1 MEFTSDDA
9 REHYDAVCDV
19 LSGVVVGL
27 DFDGT
32 LAPVVDDPEA
42 ARLHPGAP
50 GVLLELAEVVRAVAV
65 ITGRPARQAIAM
77 GDLDALGDAM
87 LDRGAELFVFGQ
99 YGHERWSTTEQRIR
113 SPRPP
118 AGLATFE
125 RELPSVLRR
134 ADAVDAFIEEK
145 GLAVAVHTRRMDDPA
160 GAFERLVA
168 PIAALA
174 ERHHL
179 AIEPGRNVIDDRRRV
194 ELDGE
199 ARRPDPFNE
208 VGQICQ
214 PWLGIEPETFAA
226 QHVEHPA
233 QLRGRLLTRALNRI
247 EQGGRAEGLPG
258 LVVCSA
264 SREQPDLVE
273 LADVVVN
280 GPAGMVDLLSSLL
293 RRR

>member
-1 MEFTSDDA
+1 MEFTSDAA
-9 REHYDAVCDV
+9 RAHYEAVRDV
-19 LSGVVVGL
+19 LPGVVVGL

-32 LAPVVDDPEA
+32 LSPVVDDPEA

-50 GVLLELAEVVRAVAV
+50 GALLELAEAVRAVAV

-77 GDLDALGDAM
+77 GDLDALGNAM

-99 YGHERWSTTEQRIR
+99 YGNERWSATEQRIR

-125 RELPSVLRR
+125 RELPSVLRK
-134 ADAVDAFIEEK
+134 AGAPDAFIEEK

-168 PIAALA
+168 PIRSLA

-179 AIEPGRNVIDDRRRV
+179 AIEPGRNVIEIRSGEMHKGHAVRAFVAEQQATGVIFGGDD
-194 ELDGE
+194 LGDIE
-199 ARRPDPFNE
+199 AFEAVRS
-208 VGQICQ
+208 
-214 PWLGIEPETFAA
+214 
-226 QHVEHPA
+226 
-233 QLRGRLLTRALNRI
+233 LRAD
-247 EQGGRAEGLPG
+247 GLPG

-264 SREQPDLVE
+264 SREQPADLVE
-273 LADVVVN
+273 LADVVVD
-280 GPAGMVDLLSSLL
+280 GPGGMVELLGSLP

>member
-1 MEFTSDDA
+1 MVDVDTPPNFSRLPEPLIGAMRELA
-9 REHYDAVCDV
+9 RTRYLLVA
-19 LSGVVVGL
+19 L

-77 GDLDALGDAM
+77 GDLDALGNAM

-118 AGLATFE
+118 AGLASFE

-134 ADAVDAFIEEK
+134 AGAGDAFIEEK

-168 PIAALA
+168 PIASLA

-179 AIEPGRNVIDDRRRV
+179 AIEPGRNVIEIRSGDMHKGHAVRAFVAEQEATGVIFGGDD
-194 ELDGE
+194 LGDIE
-199 ARRPDPFNE
+199 AFE
-208 VGQICQ
+208 AV
-214 PWLGIEPETFAA
+214 
-226 QHVEHPA
+226 
-233 QLRGRLLTRALNRI
+233 RAL
-247 EQGGRAEGLPG
+247 RADGLPG

-273 LADVVVN
+273 LADVVVE
-280 GPAGMVDLLSSLL
+280 GPAGMVGLL
-293 RRR
+293 RGLLRHR

>member
-9 REHYDAVCDV
+9 RVHYDAVREV
-19 LSGVVVGL
+19 LDGVVVGL

-32 LAPVVDDPEA
+32 LSPMVDDPA
-42 ARLHPGAP
+42 SARLHPGAP
-50 GVLLELAEVVRAVAV
+50 GALLELAEAVRAVAV

-77 GDLDALGDAM
+77 GDLDALGNAM

-99 YGHERWSTTEQRIR
+99 YGNERWSATEQRIR

-125 RELPSVLRR
+125 RELPAVLRQ
-134 ADAVDAFIEEK
+134 AGAAEAFIEEK

-160 GAFERLVA
+160 AALERIREPV
-168 PIAALA
+168 AALA

-179 AIEPGRNVIDDRRRV
+179 AVEPGRNVIEVRSGDMHKGQALRAFVAEQEATGVVFGGDDLGDV
-194 ELDGE
+194 EAFE
-199 ARRPDPFNE
+199 AVRD
-208 VGQICQ
+208 
-214 PWLGIEPETFAA
+214 
-226 QHVEHPA
+226 
-233 QLRGRLLTRALNRI
+233 LRAG
-247 EQGGRAEGLPG
+247 GLPG

-273 LADVVVN
+273 LADVVVD
-280 GPAGMVDLLSSLL
+280 GPTGIVEMLGALT

>member
-9 REHYDAVCDV
+9 RAHYDAVRDV
-19 LSGVVVGL
+19 LHGVVVGL

-32 LAPVVDDPEA
+32 LSPVVDDPEA

-50 GVLLELAEVVRAVAV
+50 GALLELAEAVRAVAV

-77 GDLDALGDAM
+77 GDLDALGNAM

-99 YGHERWSTTEQRIR
+99 YGNERWSATEQRIR

-118 AGLATFE
+118 AGLASFE
-125 RELPSVLRR
+125 RELPQVLRGAGA
-134 ADAVDAFIEEK
+134 ADAYVEEK

-160 GAFERLVA
+160 GAFERLVK

-174 ERHHL
+174 ERHRL
-179 AIEPGRNVIDDRRRV
+179 TIEPGRNVIEIRSGDMHKGQAVRTFVAEQEATGVVFGGDDLGDV
-194 ELDGE
+194 EAFE
-199 ARRPDPFNE
+199 A
-208 VGQICQ
+208 V
-214 PWLGIEPETFAA
+214 
-226 QHVEHPA
+226 
-233 QLRGRLLTRALNRI
+233 RAL
-247 EQGGRAEGLPG
+247 RADGLPG

-264 SREQPDLVE
+264 SHEQPDLVR
-273 LADVVVN
+273 LADVVVD
-280 GPAGMVDLLSSLL
+280 GPAGVVDLLSSLA

>member
-9 REHYDAVCDV
+9 RAHYDAVRDV
-19 LSGVVVGL
+19 LDGVVVGL

-32 LAPVVDDPEA
+32 LSPVVDDPEA

-50 GVLLELAEVVRAVAV
+50 GALLELAEAVRAVAV

-99 YGHERWSTTEQRIR
+99 YGNERWSATEPRIR

-125 RELPSVLRR
+125 RELPAVLRQ
-134 ADAVDAFIEEK
+134 ADAADAFVEEK

-160 GAFERLVA
+160 GAFERLVG
-168 PIAALA
+168 PITSLAA
-174 ERHHL
+174 RHHL
-179 AIEPGRNVIDDRRRV
+179 AVEPGRNVIEVRSGDMHKGQALRTFVAEQEATGVIFGGDDLGDV
-194 ELDGE
+194 EAFE
-199 ARRPDPFNE
+199 A
-208 VGQICQ
+208 V
-214 PWLGIEPETFAA
+214 
-226 QHVEHPA
+226 
-233 QLRGRLLTRALNRI
+233 RAL
-247 EQGGRAEGLPG
+247 RAEGLPG

-264 SREQPDLVE
+264 SHEVPDLVE
-273 LADVVVN
+273 LADVVVD
-280 GPAGMVDLLSSLL
+280 GPAGIVELLGHMLL
-293 RRR
+293 RR

>member
-9 REHYDAVCDV
+9 RDHYDAVCEV

-77 GDLDALGDAM
+77 GDLDALGNAM

-118 AGLATFE
+118 AGLASFE

-134 ADAVDAFIEEK
+134 AGAGDAFIEEK

-160 GAFERLVA
+160 GAFERLLA
-168 PIAALA
+168 PIASLA

-179 AIEPGRNVIDDRRRV
+179 AIEPGRNVLEIRSGDMHKGHAVRAFVAEQEATGVIFGGDDLGDIEAFEAVR
-194 ELDGE
+194 EL
-199 ARRPDPFNE
+199 
-208 VGQICQ
+208 
-214 PWLGIEPETFAA
+214 
-226 QHVEHPA
+226 
-233 QLRGRLLTRALNRI
+233 RAD
-247 EQGGRAEGLPG
+247 GLPG

-264 SREQPDLVE
+264 SHEQPDLVE
-273 LADVVVN
+273 LADVVVD
-280 GPAGMVDLLSSLL
+280 GPAGMVDLLRGLL